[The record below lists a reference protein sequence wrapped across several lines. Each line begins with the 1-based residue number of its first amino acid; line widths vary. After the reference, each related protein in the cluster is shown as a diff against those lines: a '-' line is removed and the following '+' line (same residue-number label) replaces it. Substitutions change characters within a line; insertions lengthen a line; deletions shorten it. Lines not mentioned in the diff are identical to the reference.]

1 MAIVINRGFN
11 QGDFGTDDFL
21 SGDLSDSKES
31 QVEFLIE
38 SGEKVVNSQVDWQV
52 AGTGVANNT
61 EVEFQIVT
69 IGDINTQVLR
79 LIENALKEMN
89 SQVDITIE
97 NSTDIS
103 NGQVYSSNILYAKC
117 WGFLEG
123 DFGEDDFLTDK
134 ICAHLRTQ
142 VLLGLDKQ
150 TILNS
155 QVEFQIDVDGDAYN
169 SQLERV
175 IESEVDIHCQ
185 LDAVFVKT
193 FNCQVLFAI
202 YNVNRPR
209 VLMDFPSRGV
219 GGTNWTATSTQPG
232 DFSILNINNDIEE
245 FYWRSATGFTG
256 VTITC
261 DTEIPQGIFMDTF
274 FLGGTNITSSAV
286 VTLEASNDAGFSPV
300 EQTINLESGK
310 DRIYWVSPTLP
321 TSSYRYWRIIVSDP
335 TNPDGYIKV
344 GTIVFGAAEILTTTC
359 NTQDII
365 VAPKE
370 FKNTIRTEG
379 FTSVG
384 NSRSLKRSIRLN
396 FRKIRYESGDFEKL
410 DDIVNFARTTLKCVW
425 IPDASTQSLIHRFA
439 SFGKIKNIPQQT
451 HEVLG
456 KSEAM
461 DHIDMTFEIDEAE

>member
-1 MAIVINRGFN
+1 MAIVINRGFGE
-11 QGDFGTDDFL
+11 GDFGTDDFL

-38 SGEKVVNSQVDWQV
+38 SGEKIINSQVDW
-52 AGTGVANNT
+52 AISGVESVNNA
-61 EVEFQIVT
+61 EVELKIDKL
-69 IGDINTQVLR
+69 GDINTQLLI
-79 LIENALKEMN
+79 LIENALKTMN
-89 SQVDITIE
+89 SEVELSLE

-103 NGQVYSSNILYAKC
+103 NGQVYSSNIMYAKC

-123 DFGEDDFLTDK
+123 DFGEDDFLTDR
-134 ICAHLRTQ
+134 ICGALRSQ
-142 VLLGLDKQ
+142 VLLGLDKFGVMN
-150 TILNS
+150 T
-155 QVEFQIDVDGDAYN
+155 QVELQIEDQDAFN
-169 SQLERV
+169 TQLERV
-175 IESEVDIHCQ
+175 IESSVDIHCQ

-219 GGTNWTATSTQPG
+219 GGTNWSATSTQPG

-256 VTITC
+256 VTLTC

-300 EQTINLESGK
+300 EQTINLEAGK

-321 TSSYRYWRIIVSDP
+321 TVSYRYWRIIISDP
-335 TNPDGYIKV
+335 TNPDSFIKV
-344 GTIVFGAAEILTTTC
+344 GTIVFGSSEILTTTC

-396 FRKIRYESGDFEKL
+396 FRKVRYESGDFGKL

-425 IPDASTQSLIHRFA
+425 IPDPSTQSLIHRFA
-439 SFGKIKNIPQQT
+439 SFGKIKKIPQQT
-451 HEVLG
+451 HEVLA
-456 KSEAM
+456 KEEAM